1 MRCYKMKNKEKNF
14 ISAIVYL
21 HNDGEKVVP
30 FFKNLNDTLAEHFDK
45 YELIAVDDACT
56 DQSIAELKK
65 WAKDLDKPLTILHM
79 SLYQRRESAM
89 NAGLDCSIGD
99 YVIEF
104 EKVISNLD
112 FSLVFVAYQKTQEGN
127 DIVSVCPNKV
137 QGSSKLFYKLFNSTS
152 NSAYDLS
159 TDIFRIVTRRGINR
173 VHALSE
179 YLPYRKA
186 AYASSGLKTYS
197 LYFDGS
203 YRDDN
208 NGRLSLAINSL
219 ALYTNAGYKVSIG
232 ITLAMLLIALCE
244 IVYTIVIYCVG
255 KPIEG
260 WTTTM
265 FVLTFGFFGL
275 FLILT
280 IVIKYLS
287 LLLDMNFKKQKYLI
301 EGVEKIQK

>member
-1 MRCYKMKNKEKNF
+1 MENREKNF

-21 HNDGEKVVP
+21 HNDGDKVVP
-30 FFKNLNDTLAEHFDK
+30 FFQKLNEVLSDHFDK

-56 DQSIAELKK
+56 DDSIISLKK
-65 WAKDLDKPLTILHM
+65 WAVNLEKPLTILHM
-79 SLYQRRESAM
+79 SLYQKRENSM

-104 EKVISNLD
+104 DKVLSNLD
-112 FSLVFVAYQKTQEGN
+112 FNLVFQAYQKTQEGN
-127 DIVSVCPNKV
+127 DIVSVCPQKV
-137 QGSSKLFYKLFNSTS
+137 QGTSKLFYKIFNSSS
-152 NSAYDLS
+152 NSAYDLT
-159 TDIFRIVTRRGINR
+159 TDVFRVVTRRGINR

-186 AYASSGLKTYS
+186 AYAASGLRMFT

-203 YRDDN
+203 IRDDN
-208 NGRLSLAINSL
+208 REGFSLAVNSL
-219 ALYTNAGYKVSIG
+219 VLYTNAGYKISIG
-232 ITLAMLLIALCE
+232 ITLVMLLVALCE
-244 IVYTIVIYCVG
+244 IVYTVVIYWVG
-255 KPIEG
+255 EPIEG

-265 FVLTFGFFGL
+265 LVLTFGFFGM

-280 IVIKYLS
+280 IIIKYLS
-287 LLLDMNFKKQKYLI
+287 LLLDMNFRRQKYLI

>member
-1 MRCYKMKNKEKNF
+1 MKNREKNF

-21 HNDGEKVVP
+21 HNDGDRVVS
-30 FFKNLNDTLAEHFDK
+30 FFQKLNEILAENFDK

-56 DQSIAELKK
+56 DDSVSLLKK
-65 WAKDLDKPLTILHM
+65 WASNLEKPLTILHM
-79 SLYQRRESAM
+79 SLYQKRESAM

-104 EKVISNLD
+104 DKVLSDLD
-112 FSLVFVAYQKTQEGN
+112 FNLVIKAYKKTQEGN
-127 DIVSVCPNKV
+127 DIVSVCPEKV
-137 QGSSKLFYKLFNSTS
+137 QGSSKLFYKVFNSS
-152 NSAYDLS
+152 NNSAYELT
-159 TDIFRIVTRRGINR
+159 TDIFRVVTRRGINR
-173 VHALSE
+173 VHAMSE

-186 AYASSGLKTYS
+186 AYAASGLKMAT

-203 YRDDN
+203 TRDEN
-208 NGRLSLAINSL
+208 RGRFSLAINSL

-232 ITLAMLLIALCE
+232 ITLAMLMIALCE
-244 IVYTIVIYCVG
+244 IVYTIVIYCIG

-265 FVLTFGFFGL
+265 LVLTFGFFGM

-287 LLLDMNFKKQKYLI
+287 LLLDMNFRKQKYLI

>member
-1 MRCYKMKNKEKNF
+1 MKNREKNF

-21 HNDGEKVVP
+21 HNDGDKVVS
-30 FFKNLNDTLAEHFDK
+30 FFQKLNDILAENFDK

-56 DQSIAELKK
+56 DDSVSLLKK
-65 WAKDLDKPLTILHM
+65 WASNLEKPLTILHM
-79 SLYQRRESAM
+79 SLYQKRESAM

-104 EKVISNLD
+104 DKVLSDLD
-112 FSLVFVAYQKTQEGN
+112 FNLVFKAYKKTQEGN
-127 DIVSVCPNKV
+127 DIVSVCPEKV
-137 QGSSKLFYKLFNSTS
+137 QGSSKLFYKVFNSS
-152 NSAYDLS
+152 NNSAYELT
-159 TDIFRIVTRRGINR
+159 TDIFRVVTRRSINR
-173 VHALSE
+173 VHAMSE

-186 AYASSGLKTYS
+186 AYAASGLKMAT

-203 YRDDN
+203 TRDEN
-208 NGRLSLAINSL
+208 RGRFSLAINSL

-232 ITLAMLLIALCE
+232 VTLAMLMIALCE
-244 IVYTIVIYCVG
+244 IVYTIVIYCIG

-265 FVLTFGFFGL
+265 LVLTFGFFGM

-287 LLLDMNFKKQKYLI
+287 LLLDMNFRKQKYLI
-301 EGVEKIQK
+301 EGVEKIQR

>member
-1 MRCYKMKNKEKNF
+1 MKNREKNF

-21 HNDGEKVVP
+21 HNDGDKVVS
-30 FFKNLNDTLAEHFDK
+30 FFQKLNDILAENFDK

-56 DQSIAELKK
+56 DASVSLLKK
-65 WAKDLDKPLTILHM
+65 WASNLEKPLTILHM
-79 SLYQRRESAM
+79 SLYQKRESAM

-104 EKVISNLD
+104 DKVLSDLD
-112 FSLVFVAYQKTQEGN
+112 FNLVFKAYKKTQEGN
-127 DIVSVCPNKV
+127 DIVSVCPEKV
-137 QGSSKLFYKLFNSTS
+137 QGSSKLFYKVFNSS
-152 NSAYDLS
+152 NNSAYELT
-159 TDIFRIVTRRGINR
+159 TDIFRVVTRRSINR
-173 VHALSE
+173 VHAMSE

-186 AYASSGLKTYS
+186 AYAASGLKMAT

-203 YRDDN
+203 TRDEN
-208 NGRLSLAINSL
+208 RGRFSLAINSL

-232 ITLAMLLIALCE
+232 VTLAMLMIALCE
-244 IVYTIVIYCVG
+244 IVYTIVIYCIG

-265 FVLTFGFFGL
+265 LVLTFGFFGM

-287 LLLDMNFKKQKYLI
+287 LLLDMNFRKQKYLI
-301 EGVEKIQK
+301 EGVEKIQR

>member
-1 MRCYKMKNKEKNF
+1 MKNKEKNF

-21 HNDGEKVVP
+21 HNDGNKVVP
-30 FFKNLNDTLAEHFDK
+30 FFKKLNDTLAEHFDK

-56 DQSIAELKK
+56 DHSITELKN

-104 EKVISNLD
+104 DKVISILD
-112 FSLVFVAYQKTQEGN
+112 INLVFEAYQKTQVGN
-127 DIVSVCPNKV
+127 DIVSVCPKKV
-137 QGSSKLFYKLFNSTS
+137 QGSSKQFYRIFNSSS
-152 NSAYDLS
+152 NSAYELT
-159 TDIFRIVTRRGINR
+159 TDVFRVVTRRAINR
-173 VHALSE
+173 VHAMSE

-186 AYASSGLKTYS
+186 AYAASGLKMST
-197 LYFDGS
+197 LYFNGS
-203 YRDDN
+203 IKDEN
-208 NGRLSLAINSL
+208 KGRFSLAIDSL

-232 ITLAMLLIALCE
+232 ITFVMLFIGLCE
-244 IVYTIVIYCVG
+244 IAYTIVIYCVG

-287 LLLDMNFKKQKYLI
+287 LLLDMSFRKQKYLI

>member
-1 MRCYKMKNKEKNF
+1 MKNREKNF

-21 HNDGEKVVP
+21 HNDGDKVVP
-30 FFKNLNDTLAEHFDK
+30 FFQKLNEILSDHFEK

-56 DQSIAELKK
+56 DDSIASLKK
-65 WAKDLDKPLTILHM
+65 WAVNLEKPLTILHM
-79 SLYQRRESAM
+79 SLYQKRENAM

-104 EKVISNLD
+104 EKVLSNLD
-112 FSLVFVAYQKTQEGN
+112 FNLVFEAYKKTQEGN
-127 DIVSVCPNKV
+127 DVVSVCPEKV
-137 QGSSKLFYKLFNSTS
+137 QGTSKLFYKLFNSSS
-152 NSAYDLS
+152 NSAYELT
-159 TDIFRIVTRRGINR
+159 TDVFRVVTRRGINR

-186 AYASSGLKTYS
+186 AYAASGLKMST
-197 LYFDGS
+197 LYFDGAV
-203 YRDDN
+203 RDDN
-208 NGRLSLAINSL
+208 RGKFSLAVNSL
-219 ALYTNAGYKVSIG
+219 ALYTNAGYKISIG
-232 ITLAMLLIALCE
+232 ITLSMLLTALCE
-244 IVYTIVIYCVG
+244 IVYTVVIYCVG

-265 FVLTFGFFGL
+265 LVMTFGFFGM

-287 LLLDMNFKKQKYLI
+287 LLLDMNFRKQKYLI

>member
-1 MRCYKMKNKEKNF
+1 MKNREKNF
-14 ISAIVYL
+14 ISVIVYL
-21 HNDGEKVVP
+21 HNDGDKVVS
-30 FFKNLNDTLAEHFDK
+30 FFQKLNDILAENFDK

-56 DQSIAELKK
+56 DDSVSLLRK
-65 WAKDLDKPLTILHM
+65 WASNLEKPLTILHM
-79 SLYQRRESAM
+79 SLYQKRESAM

-104 EKVISNLD
+104 DKVLSDLD
-112 FSLVFVAYQKTQEGN
+112 FNLVFKAYKKTQEGN
-127 DIVSVCPNKV
+127 DIVSVCPEKV
-137 QGSSKLFYKLFNSTS
+137 QGSSKLFYMVFNSS
-152 NSAYDLS
+152 NNSAYELT
-159 TDIFRIVTRRGINR
+159 TDIFRVVTRRGINR
-173 VHALSE
+173 VHAMSE

-186 AYASSGLKTYS
+186 AYAASGLKMAT

-203 YRDDN
+203 TRDEN
-208 NGRLSLAINSL
+208 RGRFSLAINSL

-232 ITLAMLLIALCE
+232 ITLAMLMIALCE
-244 IVYTIVIYCVG
+244 IVYTIVIYCIG

-265 FVLTFGFFGL
+265 LVLTFGFFGM

-287 LLLDMNFKKQKYLI
+287 LLLDMNFRKQKYLI

>member
-1 MRCYKMKNKEKNF
+1 MKNREKNF

-21 HNDGEKVVP
+21 HNDGDKVVS
-30 FFKNLNDTLAEHFDK
+30 FFQKLNGILAENFDK

-56 DQSIAELKK
+56 DDSVSLLKK
-65 WAKDLDKPLTILHM
+65 WASNLEKPLTILHM
-79 SLYQRRESAM
+79 SLYQKRESAM

-104 EKVISNLD
+104 DKVLSDLD
-112 FSLVFVAYQKTQEGN
+112 FNLVIKAYKKTQEGN
-127 DIVSVCPNKV
+127 DIVSVCPEKV
-137 QGSSKLFYKLFNSTS
+137 QGSSKLFYKVFNSS
-152 NSAYDLS
+152 NNSAYELT
-159 TDIFRIVTRRGINR
+159 TDIFRVVTRRGINR
-173 VHALSE
+173 VHAMSE

-186 AYASSGLKTYS
+186 AYAASGLKMAT

-203 YRDDN
+203 TRDEN
-208 NGRLSLAINSL
+208 RGRFSLAINSL

-232 ITLAMLLIALCE
+232 ITLAMLMIALCE
-244 IVYTIVIYCVG
+244 IVYTIVIYCIG

-265 FVLTFGFFGL
+265 LVLTFGFFGM

-287 LLLDMNFKKQKYLI
+287 LLLDMNFRKHKYLI
-301 EGVEKIQK
+301 EGVEKIQR

>member
-1 MRCYKMKNKEKNF
+1 MKNREKNF

-21 HNDGEKVVP
+21 HNDGDRVVS
-30 FFKNLNDTLAEHFDK
+30 FFQKLNEILAENFDK

-56 DQSIAELKK
+56 DDSVSLLKK
-65 WAKDLDKPLTILHM
+65 WASNLEKPLTILHM
-79 SLYQRRESAM
+79 SLYQKRESAM

-104 EKVISNLD
+104 DKVLSDLD
-112 FSLVFVAYQKTQEGN
+112 FNLVIKAYKKTQEGN
-127 DIVSVCPNKV
+127 DIVSVCPEKV
-137 QGSSKLFYKLFNSTS
+137 QGSSKLFYKVFNSS
-152 NSAYDLS
+152 NNSAYELT
-159 TDIFRIVTRRGINR
+159 TDIFRVVTRRGINR
-173 VHALSE
+173 VHAMSE

-186 AYASSGLKTYS
+186 AYAASGLKMAT

-203 YRDDN
+203 TRDEN
-208 NGRLSLAINSL
+208 RGRFSLAINSL

-232 ITLAMLLIALCE
+232 ITLAMLMIALCE
-244 IVYTIVIYCVG
+244 IVYTIVIYCIG

-265 FVLTFGFFGL
+265 LVLTFGFFGM

-287 LLLDMNFKKQKYLI
+287 LLLDMNFRKQKYLI
-301 EGVEKIQK
+301 EGVEKIQR

>member
-1 MRCYKMKNKEKNF
+1 MKSREKNF

-21 HNDGEKVVP
+21 HNDGDKVVP
-30 FFKNLNDTLAEHFDK
+30 FFQKLNEVLEEHFDK

-56 DQSIAELKK
+56 DDSLLSLKK
-65 WAKDLDKPLTILHM
+65 WAANLEKPLTILHM
-79 SLYQRRESAM
+79 SLYQKRESAM

-104 EKVISNLD
+104 DKVQTDLD
-112 FSLVFVAYQKTQEGN
+112 FNLVFEAYNKTQEGN
-127 DIVSVCPNKV
+127 DIVSVCPKKA
-137 QGSSKLFYKLFNSTS
+137 QGSSKLFYRIFNSS
-152 NSAYDLS
+152 SKSAYELT
-159 TDIFRIVTRRGINR
+159 TDVFRVITRRAINR
-173 VHALSE
+173 VHAMSE

-186 AYASSGLKTYS
+186 AYAASGLRMS
-197 LYFDGS
+197 MLYYDGS
-203 YRDDN
+203 IKDEN
-208 NGRLSLAINSL
+208 KGRFSLAVNSL
-219 ALYTNAGYKVSIG
+219 ALYTDAGYKVSIG
-232 ITLAMLLIALCE
+232 ITLAMLLIALSE
-244 IVYTIVIYCVG
+244 IIYTIVIYCIG

-265 FVLTFGFFGL
+265 LVLTFGFFGM

-287 LLLDMNFKKQKYLI
+287 LLLDMNFRKQKYLI

>member
-1 MRCYKMKNKEKNF
+1 MKNREKNF

-21 HNDGEKVVP
+21 HNDGDKVVS
-30 FFKNLNDTLAEHFDK
+30 FFQKLNGILAENFDK

-56 DQSIAELKK
+56 DDSVSLLKK
-65 WAKDLDKPLTILHM
+65 WASNLEKPLTILHM
-79 SLYQRRESAM
+79 SLYQKRESAM

-99 YVIEF
+99 YVFEF
-104 EKVISNLD
+104 DKVLSDLD
-112 FSLVFVAYQKTQEGN
+112 FNLVFKAYKKTQEGN
-127 DIVSVCPNKV
+127 DIVSVCPEKV
-137 QGSSKLFYKLFNSTS
+137 QGSSKLFYKVFNSS
-152 NSAYDLS
+152 NNSAYELT
-159 TDIFRIVTRRGINR
+159 TDIFRVVTRRGINR
-173 VHALSE
+173 VHAMSE

-186 AYASSGLKTYS
+186 AYAASGLKMAT

-203 YRDDN
+203 TRDEN
-208 NGRLSLAINSL
+208 RGRFSLAINSL

-232 ITLAMLLIALCE
+232 ITLAMLMIALCE
-244 IVYTIVIYCVG
+244 IVYTIAIYCIG

-265 FVLTFGFFGL
+265 LALTFGFFGM

-287 LLLDMNFKKQKYLI
+287 LLLDMIFRKQKYLI
-301 EGVEKIQK
+301 EGVEKIQR

>member
-1 MRCYKMKNKEKNF
+1 MKNREKNF

-21 HNDGEKVVP
+21 HNDGDRVVS
-30 FFKNLNDTLAEHFDK
+30 FFQKLNEILAENFDK

-56 DQSIAELKK
+56 DDSVSLLKK
-65 WAKDLDKPLTILHM
+65 WASNLEKPLTILHM
-79 SLYQRRESAM
+79 SLYQKRESAM

-104 EKVISNLD
+104 DKVLSDLD
-112 FSLVFVAYQKTQEGN
+112 FNLVIKAYKKTQEGN
-127 DIVSVCPNKV
+127 DIVSVCPEKV
-137 QGSSKLFYKLFNSTS
+137 QGSSKLFYKVFNSS
-152 NSAYDLS
+152 NNSAYELT
-159 TDIFRIVTRRGINR
+159 TDIFRVVTRRGINR
-173 VHALSE
+173 LHAMSE

-186 AYASSGLKTYS
+186 AYAASGLKMAT

-203 YRDDN
+203 TRDEN
-208 NGRLSLAINSL
+208 RGRFSLAINSL

-232 ITLAMLLIALCE
+232 ITLAMLMIALCE
-244 IVYTIVIYCVG
+244 IVYTIVIYCIG

-265 FVLTFGFFGL
+265 LVLTFGFFGM

-287 LLLDMNFKKQKYLI
+287 LLLDMNFRKQKYLI
-301 EGVEKIQK
+301 EGVEKIQR

>member
-1 MRCYKMKNKEKNF
+1 MKNREKNF

-21 HNDGEKVVP
+21 HNDGDKVVS
-30 FFKNLNDTLAEHFDK
+30 FFQKLNDILVENFDK

-56 DQSIAELKK
+56 DDSVSLLKK
-65 WAKDLDKPLTILHM
+65 WASNLEKPLTILHM
-79 SLYQRRESAM
+79 SLYQKRESAM

-104 EKVISNLD
+104 DKVLSDLD
-112 FSLVFVAYQKTQEGN
+112 FNLVFKAYKKTQEGN
-127 DIVSVCPNKV
+127 DIVSVCPEKV
-137 QGSSKLFYKLFNSTS
+137 QGSSKLFYKVFNSS
-152 NSAYDLS
+152 NNSAYELT
-159 TDIFRIVTRRGINR
+159 TDIFRVVTRRGINR
-173 VHALSE
+173 VHAMSE

-186 AYASSGLKTYS
+186 AYAASGLKMAT

-203 YRDDN
+203 TRDEN
-208 NGRLSLAINSL
+208 RGRFSLAINSL

-232 ITLAMLLIALCE
+232 ITLAMLMIALCE
-244 IVYTIVIYCVG
+244 IVYTIVIYCIG

-265 FVLTFGFFGL
+265 LVLTFGFFGM

-287 LLLDMNFKKQKYLI
+287 LLLDMNFRKQKYLI
-301 EGVEKIQK
+301 EGVEKIQR

>member
-1 MRCYKMKNKEKNF
+1 MKNREKNF

-21 HNDGEKVVP
+21 HNDGDKVVP
-30 FFKNLNDTLAEHFDK
+30 FFQKLNEVLSDHFDK

-56 DQSIAELKK
+56 DDSIVSLKK
-65 WAKDLDKPLTILHM
+65 WAVNLEKPLTILHM
-79 SLYQRRESAM
+79 SLYQKRENAM

-104 EKVISNLD
+104 DKVLSNLD
-112 FSLVFVAYQKTQEGN
+112 FNLVFQAYQKTQEGN
-127 DIVSVCPNKV
+127 DIVSVCPKKV
-137 QGSSKLFYKLFNSTS
+137 QGTSKLFYKMFNSSS
-152 NSAYDLS
+152 NSAYDLT
-159 TDIFRIVTRRGINR
+159 TDVFRVVTRRGINR

-186 AYASSGLKTYS
+186 AYAASGLRMS
-197 LYFDGS
+197 ALYFDGS
-203 YRDDN
+203 IRDDN
-208 NGRLSLAINSL
+208 RGGFSLAVNSL

-232 ITLAMLLIALCE
+232 ITLVMLLVALCE
-244 IVYTIVIYCVG
+244 IVYTVVIYWVG
-255 KPIEG
+255 EPIEG

-265 FVLTFGFFGL
+265 LVLTFGFFGM

-280 IVIKYLS
+280 IIIKYLS
-287 LLLDMNFKKQKYLI
+287 LLLDMNFRRQKYLI